1 MKYFFKQY
9 KWWGGDHFL
18 PLLTLFYYN
27 DILLPFNYHI
37 NVQNNHLFAIYEIIS
52 ACWLCGT
59 KVTVWILYCMIM
71 TL

>member
-1 MKYFFKQY
+1 MV
-9 KWWGGDHFL
+9 GGGGKNHFL

-37 NVQNNHLFAIYEIIS
+37 KVQNNHLFAIYEIIS